1 MYHYDDYDRALVQ
14 ERVAQFRDQVARRI
28 SGELSEEEFLPLR
41 LQNGLY
47 LQKHAYMLRVAIPYG
62 TLSSNQLR
70 CLAHIARAHDRGYG
84 HFTTRQNIQF
94 NWIELA
100 EVPDILQLLAEVDM
114 HAIQTSGNC
123 VRNITTEAFAG
134 VAADE
139 LLDPRPLAEIL
150 RQWSTINP
158 EFLFLPR
165 KFKIALCAAEQDRAA
180 VQMHDIGLYLYR
192 DENAE
197 MRLRVMVGGGL
208 GRTPILGQQIRDGLH
223 WRHLLSYVEAI
234 LRVYNR
240 HGRRDN
246 KYKARIKILVR
257 ALGIDAFAREVE
269 AEWQHLKDGPAELTE
284 DEYQRVAASFEA
296 PSYARLDDADL
307 GFGSHLA
314 RDPAFARWCARNL
327 QAHKVPGYAAVVL
340 STKPGPEAP
349 PVTSPPRRWKRWPTG
364 PSVSASVK
372 SVSPTNRA
380 WCCRTCVNPTSTRSG
395 CWLANRG
402 WRPPIS
408 ACSPTSSPARG
419 RLLFPRQRQV
429 HPHRPGHPGALS
441 RSGGT

>member
-1 MYHYDDYDRALVQ
+1 MYRYDDYDHALVR

-28 SGELSEEEFLPLR
+28 SDELSEEEFLPLR

-47 LQKHAYMLRVAIPYG
+47 MQKHAYMLRVAIPYG
-62 TLSSNQLR
+62 TLSSRQLR
-70 CLAHIARAHDRGYG
+70 TLAGIARDHDRCYG

-100 EVPDILQLLAEVDM
+100 EVPDILERLAEVEM

-165 KFKIALCAAEQDRAA
+165 KFKIAISASGEDRAA

-192 DENAE
+192 DEAGE
-197 MRLRVMVGGGL
+197 MCLRVLVGGGL
-208 GRTPILGQQIRDGLH
+208 GRTPILGLQIREGLP
-223 WRHLLSYVEAI
+223 WQHLLSYVEAI

-246 KYKARIKILVR
+246 KYKARIKILVK
-257 ALGIDAFAREVE
+257 ALGIE
-269 AEWQHLKDGPAELTE
+269 A
-284 DEYQRVAASFEA
+284 
-296 PSYARLDDADL
+296 
-307 GFGSHLA
+307 
-314 RDPAFARWCARNL
+314 
-327 QAHKVPGYAAVVL
+327 
-340 STKPGPEAP
+340 
-349 PVTSPPRRWKRWPTG
+349 
-364 PSVSASVK
+364 
-372 SVSPTNRA
+372 
-380 WCCRTCVNPTSTRSG
+380 
-395 CWLANRG
+395 
-402 WRPPIS
+402 
-408 ACSPTSSPARG
+408 SPARW
-419 RLLFPRQRQV
+419 
-429 HPHRPGHPGALS
+429 RP
-441 RSGGT
+441 SGNTCATARPS